1 MAKKEKSFAA
11 GRGPDAPGRSTR
23 RTWLRVVIG
32 VIVFAAIVYF
42 IVRNIG
48 VFGKVALVLLGFGAV
63 VLIHEFGHFVVA
75 KLCGVKVEVFS
86 IFMPPILFGLR
97 RTKDGLR
104 LRILPELFAKGGD
117 DAGEGLLCFTIG
129 KKGGEEGV
137 EYRIGLIPFGGFV
150 KMFGQDDIGPVK
162 ENKDPRS
169 FANKSF
175 IVRAAV
181 LAAGVGFNA
190 LSAVIIFM
198 IVFLFG
204 INLTPPIVGGVIP
217 NSPAALA
224 GLKSGDE
231 IIEINGKSEDLDFS
245 NIGVAAALSDV
256 NEVVRLKVKR
266 RDGSVADFALVAQRL
281 PGEMERVFGIL
292 LPMGLTVGKVSGSD
306 ANQLYARTGLRS
318 GDSIRG
324 IDGKEVRSYWELM
337 DIVEETFAH
346 EATLLVERPKKGGA
360 VEQVECR
367 MRLDLGVAEKTV
379 KSESDLGHIYSMVP
393 RLAVAGFAPK
403 SDSSE
408 NGRGGA
414 VRKISGKVRRSF
426 GKKVVEKEEDGAESV
441 LRIGD
446 IIVGVGD
453 DAEYIGN
460 PTYKEIREVVGK
472 SEDKDLAIR
481 VLRADANGIER
492 ETSVTVRPRR
502 RPDVNEVKIG
512 VAFLLDAAH
521 SVVAKTIDANG
532 GPARLDIRRGAVITA
547 VDGTKVA
554 SFYDVIS
561 QIRRYKGER
570 ITIDYRVDDKM
581 AGDVAL
587 DVGSGDAI
595 AVKSGFAE
603 YIPFDDLKRPYK
615 ARGATLPSRLVNAVV
630 MGWDRTIMFI
640 AQSYVTLKRLIGGL
654 VSPRSLIGPVGI
666 IAFSY
671 RIVAEQPFIYY
682 VYFLG
687 LISAVIVVF
696 NLLPWPPFD
705 GGLVMLVMVEKI
717 KGSPLSERVQAI
729 MIYSGWVLVGALI
742 IYVTFNDIIRSFFS
756 G

>member
-1 MAKKEKSFAA
+1 MAEREKSMK
-11 GRGPDAPGRSTR
+11 
-23 RTWLRVVIG
+23 TWLRVVIG
-32 VIVFAAIVYF
+32 AIVFAAIVFF

-63 VLIHEFGHFVVA
+63 VLTHEFGHFVVA

-117 DAGEGLLCFTIG
+117 EAGEGLLCFTIG

-150 KMFGQDDIGPVK
+150 KMLGQEDIGPVK

-231 IIEINGKSEDLDFS
+231 IIEVNGKSEDLDFS

-256 NEVVRLKVKR
+256 NEAVRLKVKR

-306 ANQLYARTGLRS
+306 ANQLYARTGLRN
-318 GDSIRG
+318 GDSVKG

-360 VEQVECR
+360 AEQVECR
-367 MRLDLGVAEKTV
+367 MRLDLGVAEKTI

-393 RLAVAGFAPK
+393 RLRIAGFTPK
-403 SDSSE
+403 SDSSK
-408 NGRGGA
+408 NGRRGA
-414 VRKISGKVRRSF
+414 VRKISDKVRRSF
-426 GKKVVEKEEDGAESV
+426 GKTDVEKEENGNATG

-446 IIVGVGD
+446 IIVGAGD
-453 DAEYIGN
+453 IEN
-460 PTYKEIREVVGK
+460 PTYSQMREIIKNSKDKE
-472 SEDKDLAIR
+472 LAVR
-481 VLRADANGIER
+481 VLRADAKGFER
-492 ETSVTVRPRR
+492 ETSVTVRPEWRK
-502 RPDVNEVKIG
+502 DVNEVRIG

-532 GPARLDIRRGAVITA
+532 GPARLDIPRGAVITA

-554 SFYDVIS
+554 SFYDVIKE
-561 QIRRYKGER
+561 IRRYSGER
-570 ITIDYRVDDKM
+570 ITIDYRVDDKI

-587 DVGSGDAI
+587 DVRSGDAI
-595 AVKSGFAE
+595 AVKSDFAE

-671 RIVAEQPFIYY
+671 RIVAEQPLIYY

-717 KGSPLSERVQAI
+717 KGSPLSERMQAI